1 MPLTL
6 RDYQQAAIGGLYQ
19 WLTDNDGNPLVVL
32 PTGAGKSLV
41 MAELVRDA
49 CTAWPG
55 TRVLILAHVK
65 ELLEQNSRELQKHWP
80 NVDLGVYSAGMRS
93 RDLHNQVIVASIQSI
108 YKKAF
113 DLGRV
118 DVVLVDEAH
127 LIPRDSDTMYRKFLT
142 NIKIAN
148 PNSRVVGLTATDYRL
163 DSGRLTEGEDRFFH
177 GVAHETPIRS
187 LIDRG
192 FLCWLTSRRTT
203 QQLDVAGV
211 KTRGGEFIPGE
222 LERAV
227 DKDSITRA
235 AVGEIVDA
243 GHDRRAWLVFC
254 SGVEHAHHVAS
265 EIVAR
270 GYPAAV
276 VSGETP
282 TLERERIIRDF
293 KDGRLRA
300 LCNMNV
306 LTTGFNV
313 PAVDLIAMLR
323 PTNSTGL
330 YVQMVGRGS
339 RTSPGKT
346 DCLVL
351 DFAANIERHG
361 PVDALAP
368 KGKGKG
374 KDGEA
379 PVKPCPKC
387 STYCLIA
394 ARVCPQCEFEFP
406 EPESKLKPKAD
417 QKREILSNTIP
428 PEWLRVSS
436 VKYFYH
442 EKAGGTPS
450 LRVEYN
456 IGFYQT
462 VKEWVCLEHGG
473 FAGEKASVWW
483 YRMKGKLP
491 APKTIEAALKRLDEL
506 IEPGEIQVRK
516 EGKYDRVCGYRFSV
530 DSRPVAGDERDF
542 ESEGGGGEAGGE
554 EVEPLQRHEAEMGG
568 GGQGVSAAGGD
579 DIPF

>member
-6 RDYQQAAIGGLYQ
+6 RDYQQSAILNLYQ

-41 MAELVRDA
+41 MAEMVRDA

-55 TRVLILAHVK
+55 TRVVILAHVK

-177 GVAHETPIRS
+177 GVAHETSIRS
-187 LIDRG
+187 LIDQG
-192 FLCWLTSRRTT
+192 YLCWLTSRRTT
-203 QQLDVAGV
+203 QQLDVTGV

-227 DKDSITRA
+227 DKDEITRA
-235 AVGEIVDA
+235 AVGEIIEA
-243 GHDRRAWLVFC
+243 GQDRRAWLVFC
-254 SGVEHAHHVAS
+254 SGVEHARHVAAELDS
-265 EIVAR
+265 R

-276 VSGETP
+276 VSGDTP
-282 TLERERIIRDF
+282 TAERERAIRDF

-313 PAVDLIAMLR
+313 PHVDLVALLR
-323 PTNSTGL
+323 PTHSTGL

-339 RTSPGKT
+339 RIAPGKSN
-346 DCLVL
+346 CLIL

-368 KGKGKG
+368 RGKGKG
-374 KDGEA
+374 DKGEA
-379 PVKPCPKC
+379 PVKACPQC
-387 STYCLIA
+387 QTYVLIA
-394 ARVCPQCEFEFP
+394 ARVCPQCEHEFP

-417 QKREILSNTIP
+417 NKRTVLTEAQV
-428 PEWLRVSS
+428 PEWRDVRS
-436 VKYFYH
+436 VKYFHH

-450 LRVEYN
+450 LRVEYKV
-456 IGFYQT
+456 GFYET
-462 VKEWVCLEHGG
+462 VKEWVCLEHKG

-483 YRMKGKLP
+483 YRMKGAMP
-491 APKTIEAALKRLDEL
+491 SPRTIEEALKRLDEL
-506 IEPGEIQVRK
+506 TEPGEIQVRK
-516 EGKYDRVCGYRFSV
+516 EGKYERVCGYRFGV
-530 DSRPVAGDERDF
+530 GSRPSSGDERDF
-542 ESEGGGGEAGGE
+542 EGEGGGGEAGAE
-554 EVEPLQRHEAEMGG
+554 EMEPLQLPEAQMGG
-568 GGQGVSAAGGD
+568 GGQAAAFGGED